1 MRDISHHQVIKFVI
15 LLFMTTK
22 DIKLDPKTIKPLE
35 ASPMVSTLLSVIEQ
49 LTLQLQQQS
58 VQLSQQAEAIA
69 RQTEKID
76 ALLNEIGQLKKLS
89 KKPKLRASNLP
100 KEPDDKDEEPPMD
113 GSGNTKRPGS
123 SKRSKNTNLKIDK
136 EELISAENIPV
147 GSVRKG
153 YQSYI
158 IQDLIVQS
166 VVTKYRL
173 ERWQLPNGSYVT
185 ATLPKALQGHHFGPT
200 LRAYVLHQH
209 HHQCVTQPLLH
220 KQLLEWGIDISTGQ
234 LNRLLTE
241 NKEEFHHEKSALL
254 PAGLSVSSYIQVD
267 DTGAR
272 HQGKNGYC
280 TFIGNE
286 LFSWFEST
294 GSKSRINFLELL
306 NTGYD
311 DYNITEESFAY
322 MERYKVAPWIRKKLT
337 EAPERGF
344 ANRKQFEEHLQ
355 KLSITNTHY
364 RRLLIEAALIGSIL
378 SHGFPIDMV
387 ILSDDAGQFNVLIH
401 ALCWIHAERGIKSLA
416 MSNEI
421 QTKAV
426 EWARNEVWEIYQ
438 ALRDYK
444 NSPNEEEKIIITK
457 RFDDLCTTKTE
468 YYSLNQVLKRLYK
481 NKDELL
487 LVLERPDIPLHNNLS
502 ERDIRE
508 YVKRR
513 KISGSTRSDEGRRCR
528 DTFASLKKTA
538 LKIGVSFW
546 DYLIDRV
553 AKKYDIPSLDQLVL
567 AAHK

>member
-1 MRDISHHQVIKFVI
+1 
-15 LLFMTTK
+15 MTTK
-22 DIKLDPKTIKPLE
+22 DFKFKSKTLEPLE
-35 ASPMVSTLLSVIEQ
+35 HSPMVSTLLSVIDQ
-49 LTLQLQQQS
+49 LTQQLQQQGE
-58 VQLSQQAEAIA
+58 QLSQQAEALFK
-69 RQTEKID
+69 QSEKIEE
-76 ALLNEIGQLKKLS
+76 LLTEIRQLKKLS
-89 KKPKLRASNLP
+89 KKPKLGASSLP
-100 KEPDDKDEEPPMD
+100 KDKDDKDDEPPSD
-113 GSGNTKRPGS
+113 LTDTPKRPGS

-136 EELISAENIPV
+136 EERIRVEHVPE

-158 IQDLIVQS
+158 IQDLMVKS

-173 ERWQLPNGSYVT
+173 ERWQLADGSSITARLPNE
-185 ATLPKALQGHHFGPT
+185 LQGHHFGPT
-200 LRAYVLHQH
+200 LRAYILHQH

-220 KQLLEWGIDISTGQ
+220 KQLVEWGIDISTGQ

-241 NKEEFHHEKSALL
+241 NKEAFHHEKSALL
-254 PAGLSVSSYIQVD
+254 PAGLSASSYIQVD

-311 DYNITEESFAY
+311 DYHFTEQSFSY
-322 MERYKVAPWIRKKLT
+322 MERYKVAPWIRKTLT
-337 EAPERGF
+337 EATERWF
-344 ANRKQFEEHLQ
+344 ANREHFEAHLQ
-355 KLSITNTHY
+355 KHGIANAHY
-364 RRLLIEAALIGSIL
+364 RRLITEAGLLGSIL
-378 SHGFPIDMV
+378 SHGFLIDRV
-387 ILSDDAGQFNVLIH
+387 ILSDDAGQFNVLTH

-421 QTKAV
+421 QIKAV
-426 EWARNEVWEIYQ
+426 EWARNEVWDIYK

-444 NSPNEEEKIIITK
+444 NSPNEEEKITITK
-457 RFDDLCTTKTE
+457 RFDELCTTKTD
-468 YYSLNQVLKRLYK
+468 YYSLNQVLTRLYK

-487 LVLERPDIPLHNNLS
+487 LVLERPEIPLHNNLS

-538 LKIGVSFW
+538 LKMGVSFW
-546 DYLIDRV
+546 DYLMDRTT
-553 AKKYDIPSLDQLVL
+553 KKYSIPSLDQLILV
-567 AAHK
+567 AQK

>member
-1 MRDISHHQVIKFVI
+1 MP
-15 LLFMTTK
+15 TK
-22 DIKLDPKTIKPLE
+22 DFRIDPNIIEPSE
-35 ASPMVSTLLSVIEQ
+35 HSPMVSTLLSVIEK
-49 LTLQLQQQS
+49 LTD
-58 VQLSQQAEAIA
+58 QLSQQAETLSK
-69 RQTEKID
+69 QSEKID
-76 ALLNEIGQLKKLS
+76 ELLTEIRQLKNLS
-89 KKPKLRASNLP
+89 KKPKLRASSLP
-100 KEPDDKDEEPPMD
+100 KDKDDKDDEPPTD
-113 GSGNTKRPGS
+113 GNTGSKRSGS
-123 SKRSKNTNLKIDK
+123 SKRSKNTNLNIDR
-136 EELISAENIPV
+136 EEIIGAEQVPV

-166 VVTKYRL
+166 IVTKYRL
-173 ERWQLPNGSYVT
+173 ERWQLPDGGSIV

-220 KQLLEWGIDISTGQ
+220 KQLMEWGIDISTGQ

-241 NKEEFHHEKSALL
+241 KKEEFHHEKSALL
-254 PAGLSVSSYIQVD
+254 PAGISVSSYIQVD

-272 HQGKNGYC
+272 HQGRNGYC

-306 NTGYD
+306 HVGYD
-311 DYNITEESFAY
+311 DYQLTEESFSY
-322 MERYKVAPWIRKKLT
+322 MGRYKVAPWIRKKLT
-337 EAPERGF
+337 QADKRWFADREHFEA
-344 ANRKQFEEHLQ
+344 HLQ
-355 KLSITNTHY
+355 TLGITNVHY
-364 RRLLIEAALIGSIL
+364 RRLIVEAGLIGSIL
-378 SHGFPIDMV
+378 RHGFPVDMV
-387 ILSDDAGQFNVLIH
+387 ILSDDAGQFNVLTH
-401 ALCWIHAERGIKSLA
+401 ALCWIHAERGIKSLT
-416 MSNEI
+416 MSNDI
-421 QTKAV
+421 QIKAV
-426 EWARNEVWEIYQ
+426 EWARNEVWAIYK
-438 ALRDYK
+438 ALQDYK
-444 NSPNEEEKIIITK
+444 NNPNEEEKSTITK

-468 YYSLNQVLKRLYK
+468 YYSLNQVLKRLYN

-538 LKIGVSFW
+538 LKMGLSFW
-546 DYLIDRV
+546 DYLIDRTT
-553 AKKYDIPSLDQLVL
+553 KKYSIPRLDQLVL

>member
-1 MRDISHHQVIKFVI
+1 
-15 LLFMTTK
+15 MTTK
-22 DIKLDPKTIKPLE
+22 DFRFDPKTIEPSEHSLV
-35 ASPMVSTLLSVIEQ
+35 VSTLLSVIDQ
-49 LTLQLQQQS
+49 LTRQLE
-58 VQLSQQAEAIA
+58 QQAESLA
-69 RQTEKID
+69 RQSDKID
-76 ALLNEIGQLKKLS
+76 KLLSEIRQLKKLS

-100 KEPDDKDEEPPMD
+100 KDKNDKDDEPPAD
-113 GSGNTKRPGS
+113 GSNDSKRPGS
-123 SKRSKNTNLKIDK
+123 SKRSKNKNLKIDR
-136 EELISAENIPV
+136 EEMIGVEHVPV

-158 IQDLIVQS
+158 IQDLMVKS

-173 ERWQLPNGSYVT
+173 ERWQLPDGSHIV
-185 ATLPKALQGHHFGPT
+185 ATLPKELQGHHFGPT
-200 LRAYVLHQH
+200 LRAYILHQH

-220 KQLLEWGIDISTGQ
+220 KQLVEWGIDISTGQ

-241 NKEEFHHEKSALL
+241 NKEEFHHEKAALL
-254 PAGLSVSSYIQVD
+254 PAGLSASSYIQVD

-311 DYNITEESFAY
+311 DYHFTEESFVY
-322 MERYKVAPWIRKKLT
+322 LERYKVAPWIRNKLIQAR
-337 EAPERGF
+337 EQWF
-344 ANRKQFEEHLQ
+344 VNREQFEEHLL
-355 KLSITNTHY
+355 KLGINNAHY
-364 RRLLIEAALIGSIL
+364 RRLVIESALIGSIL

-387 ILSDDAGQFNVLIH
+387 ILSDDAGQFNVLTH
-401 ALCWIHAERGIKSLA
+401 ALCWVHAERGIKSLA

-421 QTKAV
+421 QIKAV
-426 EWARNEVWEIYQ
+426 EWARNEVWEIYK
-438 ALRDYK
+438 ALREYK
-444 NSPNEEEKIIITK
+444 GNPNEKEKTSISK
-457 RFDDLCTTKTE
+457 RFDELCTTKTE
-468 YYSLNQVLKRLYK
+468 YYSLNQVLKRLYN

-538 LKIGVSFW
+538 LKMGVGFW
-546 DYLIDRV
+546 DYLIDRTT
-553 AKKYDIPSLDQLVL
+553 KKYAIPSLDQLVL
-567 AAHK
+567 VANK

>member
-1 MRDISHHQVIKFVI
+1 
-15 LLFMTTK
+15 MTTK
-22 DIKLDPKTIKPLE
+22 DFRFDPKTIEPSE
-35 ASPMVSTLLSVIEQ
+35 HSPVVSTLLSVIEQ
-49 LTLQLQQQS
+49 LTRQLEQQS
-58 VQLSQQAEAIA
+58 DQLSQQSESLA
-69 RQTEKID
+69 RQSEKID
-76 ALLNEIGQLKKLS
+76 ELLNEIRQLKKLS
-89 KKPKLRASNLP
+89 KKPKLRASSLP
-100 KEPDDKDEEPPMD
+100 KDKNDKDDEPPAS
-113 GSGNTKRPGS
+113 GSTGSKRPGS
-123 SKRSKNTNLKIDK
+123 SKRSKNKNLNIDR
-136 EELISAENIPV
+136 EEIIGAENVPM

-158 IQDLIVQS
+158 VQDLMVQS

-173 ERWQLPNGSYVT
+173 ERWQLPDGSHIV
-185 ATLPKALQGHHFGPT
+185 ATLPKELQGHHFGPT
-200 LRAYVLHQH
+200 LRAYILHQH

-220 KQLLEWGIDISTGQ
+220 KQLLEWGIDISAGQ
-234 LNRLLTE
+234 LNRLLIE
-241 NKEEFHHEKSALL
+241 NKEEFHDEKAALL
-254 PAGLSVSSYIQVD
+254 PAGLFASSYIQVD

-311 DYNITEESFAY
+311 DYHFTEESFAY
-322 MERYKVAPWIRKKLT
+322 LERYKVAPWIRNKLIQAR
-337 EAPERGF
+337 EQSF
-344 ANRKQFEEHLQ
+344 ANREQFEEHLHG
-355 KLSITNTHY
+355 LGISNAHY
-364 RRLLIEAALIGSIL
+364 RRLVIESALIGSIL

-387 ILSDDAGQFNVLIH
+387 ILSDDAGQFNVLTH

-416 MSNEI
+416 ISNEI
-421 QTKAV
+421 QIKAV
-426 EWARNEVWEIYQ
+426 EWARNEVWEIYKS
-438 ALRDYK
+438 LREYKVNPNEKEK
-444 NSPNEEEKIIITK
+444 NSITK
-457 RFDDLCTTKTE
+457 RFDELCKTKTE
-468 YYSLNQVLKRLYK
+468 YYSLNQVLKRLYN

-538 LKIGVSFW
+538 LKMGVGFW
-546 DYLIDRV
+546 DYLIDRTT
-553 AKKYDIPSLDQLVL
+553 KKYSIPNLDQLVL
-567 AAHK
+567 AANK

>member
-1 MRDISHHQVIKFVI
+1 
-15 LLFMTTK
+15 MTTK
-22 DIKLDPKTIKPLE
+22 DLKYNSKTIEPSEHSL
-35 ASPMVSTLLSVIEQ
+35 MVSTLLSVIEQ
-49 LTLQLQQQS
+49 LTQQLHQQGE
-58 VQLSQQAEAIA
+58 QLSQQAEDLSK
-69 RQTEKID
+69 QTEKID
-76 ALLNEIGQLKKLS
+76 ELLTEIRQLKKLS
-89 KKPKLRASNLP
+89 KKPKLRASSLP
-100 KEPDDKDEEPPMD
+100 KDKDDKDDKDDEPPAD
-113 GSGNTKRPGS
+113 GTSNSKRPGS
-123 SKRSKNTNLKIDK
+123 AKRSKNTHLNIDR
-136 EELISAENIPV
+136 EEIIGVEHIPA
-147 GSVRKG
+147 GSIRKG

-158 IQDLIVQS
+158 IQDLMLQS

-173 ERWQLPNGSYVT
+173 ERWQLADGNHIT
-185 ATLPKALQGHHFGPT
+185 ATLPKELQGHHFGPT
-200 LRAYVLHQH
+200 LRAYILHQH

-220 KQLLEWGIDISTGQ
+220 KQLVEWGIEISTGQ

-254 PAGLSVSSYIQVD
+254 SAGLSASSYIQVD

-311 DYNITEESFAY
+311 DYHFTEQSFSY
-322 MERYKVAPWIRKKLT
+322 MDRYKVAPCIRKKLT
-337 EAPERGF
+337 KACERWF
-344 ANRKQFEEHLQ
+344 ANREQLEEHLQ
-355 KLSITNTHY
+355 KHGITNAHY
-364 RRLLIEAALIGSIL
+364 RRLIVEAGLIGSIL

-401 ALCWIHAERGIKSLA
+401 ALCWIHAERGIKALT

-421 QTKAV
+421 QIKAV
-426 EWARNEVWEIYQ
+426 EWARNEVWEIYK

-444 NSPNEEEKIIITK
+444 NSPKEEEKITITK

-538 LKIGVSFW
+538 LKMGVSFW

-553 AKKYDIPSLDQLVL
+553 TKKYDIPSLDQLVL
-567 AAHK
+567 TTHK

>member
-1 MRDISHHQVIKFVI
+1 
-15 LLFMTTK
+15 MTTK
-22 DIKLDPKTIKPLE
+22 DFEFDPNIIEPSNQ
-35 ASPMVSTLLSVIEQ
+35 SPMVSTLLSVIEK
-49 LTLQLQQQS
+49 LTD
-58 VQLSQQAEAIA
+58 QLSQQAEALT
-69 RQTEKID
+69 RQSEQIDELLTEIR
-76 ALLNEIGQLKKLS
+76 QLKKLS
-89 KKPKLRASNLP
+89 KKPKLRASTLP
-100 KEPDDKDEEPPMD
+100 KDKEDKDDEPPAD
-113 GSGNTKRPGS
+113 GTNRSKRPGS
-123 SKRSKNTNLKIDK
+123 SKRSKNTHLKIDR
-136 EELISAENIPV
+136 EEMIGAEHVPV

-166 VVTKYRL
+166 IVTKYRL
-173 ERWQLPNGSYVT
+173 ERWQLPDGSHIV

-200 LRAYVLHQH
+200 LRAYILHQH

-220 KQLLEWGIDISTGQ
+220 KQLIEWGIDISTGQ

-241 NKEEFHHEKSALL
+241 QKEEFHDEKSALL
-254 PAGLSVSSYIQVD
+254 PAGLSASSYIQVD

-311 DYNITEESFAY
+311 DYHFTEQSFSY

-337 EAPERGF
+337 EASEQWF
-344 ANRKQFEEHLQ
+344 ANKEQFEEHLQ
-355 KLSITNTHY
+355 KHGITNAHY
-364 RRLLIEAALIGSIL
+364 RRLIVEAGLIGSIL

-387 ILSDDAGQFNVLIH
+387 VLSDDAGQFNVLIH
-401 ALCWIHAERGIKSLA
+401 ALCWIHAERGIKSLT

-421 QTKAV
+421 QIKAV
-426 EWARNEVWEIYQ
+426 EWARNEVWEIYK

-444 NSPNEEEKIIITK
+444 NSPNEEEKITITN

-481 NKDELL
+481 NKEELL

-538 LKIGVSFW
+538 LKMGVSFW

-553 AKKYDIPSLDQLVL
+553 TKKYDIPSLDQLVL

>member
-1 MRDISHHQVIKFVI
+1 
-15 LLFMTTK
+15 MTTK
-22 DIKLDPKTIKPLE
+22 DLNYNSKTIEPSE
-35 ASPMVSTLLSVIEQ
+35 HSPMVSTLLLVIEQ
-49 LTLQLQQQS
+49 LTQQLQQQGE
-58 VQLSQQAEAIA
+58 QLLQQAESLSK
-69 RQTEKID
+69 QSEKID
-76 ALLNEIGQLKKLS
+76 ELLTEIRQLKKLS

-100 KEPDDKDEEPPMD
+100 KDKDDKDDEPPAD
-113 GSGNTKRPGS
+113 GANNLKRPGS
-123 SKRSKNTNLKIDK
+123 AKRSKNTNLNIHR
-136 EELISAENIPV
+136 EEIIGVEHVPA

-153 YQSYI
+153 YQSFI
-158 IQDLIVQS
+158 IQDLMIQS

-173 ERWQLPNGSYVT
+173 ERWQLADGSYIT
-185 ATLPKALQGHHFGPT
+185 ATLPKELQGHHFGPT
-200 LRAYVLHQH
+200 LRAYILHQH

-220 KQLLEWGIDISTGQ
+220 KQLVEWGIDISTGQ

-241 NKEEFHHEKSALL
+241 HKEEFHHEKSALL
-254 PAGLSVSSYIQVD
+254 PAGLSASSYIQVD

-311 DYNITEESFAY
+311 DYHFTEQSFSY

-337 EAPERGF
+337 ESSERRF
-344 ANRKQFEEHLQ
+344 ANREQFEEHLQ
-355 KLSITNTHY
+355 KHGITNAHY
-364 RRLLIEAALIGSIL
+364 RRLIVEAGLIGSIL

-401 ALCWIHAERGIKSLA
+401 ALCWIHAERGIKALT

-421 QTKAV
+421 QIKAV
-426 EWARNEVWEIYQ
+426 EWARNEVWEIYK

-444 NSPNEEEKIIITK
+444 NSPNEEETITITK

-487 LVLERPDIPLHNNLS
+487 RVLERPDIPLHNNLS

-538 LKIGVSFW
+538 LKMGVSFW

-553 AKKYDIPSLDQLVL
+553 TKKYDIPSLDQLVL

>member
-1 MRDISHHQVIKFVI
+1 
-15 LLFMTTK
+15 MTTK
-22 DIKLDPKTIKPLE
+22 DFRFDPKTIEPSEHSLV
-35 ASPMVSTLLSVIEQ
+35 VSTLLSVIDQ
-49 LTLQLQQQS
+49 LTRQLE
-58 VQLSQQAEAIA
+58 QQAESLA
-69 RQTEKID
+69 RQSDKID
-76 ALLNEIGQLKKLS
+76 KLLSEIRQLKKLS

-100 KEPDDKDEEPPMD
+100 KDKNDKDDEPPAD
-113 GSGNTKRPGS
+113 GSNDSKRPGS
-123 SKRSKNTNLKIDK
+123 SKRSKNKNLKIDR
-136 EELISAENIPV
+136 EEMIGVENVPV

-158 IQDLIVQS
+158 IQDLMVKS

-173 ERWQLPNGSYVT
+173 ERWQLPDGSHIV
-185 ATLPKALQGHHFGPT
+185 ATLPKELQGHHFGPT
-200 LRAYVLHQH
+200 LRAYILHQH

-220 KQLLEWGIDISTGQ
+220 KQLVEWGIDISTGQ

-241 NKEEFHHEKSALL
+241 NKEEFHHEKAALL
-254 PAGLSVSSYIQVD
+254 PAGLSASSYIQVD

-294 GSKSRINFLELL
+294 GSKSRINFLEVI

-311 DYNITEESFAY
+311 DYHFTEESFVY
-322 MERYKVAPWIRKKLT
+322 LERYKVAPWIRNKLIQAR
-337 EAPERGF
+337 EQWF
-344 ANRKQFEEHLQ
+344 VNREQFEEHLL
-355 KLSITNTHY
+355 KLGINNAHY
-364 RRLLIEAALIGSIL
+364 RRLVIESALIGSIL

-387 ILSDDAGQFNVLIH
+387 ILSDDAGQFNVLTH
-401 ALCWIHAERGIKSLA
+401 ALCWVHAERGIKSLA

-421 QTKAV
+421 QIKAV
-426 EWARNEVWEIYQ
+426 EWARNEVWEIYK
-438 ALRDYK
+438 ALREYK
-444 NSPNEEEKIIITK
+444 GNPNEKEKTSISK
-457 RFDDLCTTKTE
+457 RFDELCTTKTE
-468 YYSLNQVLKRLYK
+468 YYSLNQVLKRLYN

-538 LKIGVSFW
+538 LKMGVGFW
-546 DYLIDRV
+546 DYLIDRTT
-553 AKKYDIPSLDQLVL
+553 KKYAIPSLDQLVL
-567 AAHK
+567 VANK

>member
-1 MRDISHHQVIKFVI
+1 
-15 LLFMTTK
+15 MTTK
-22 DIKLDPKTIKPLE
+22 DFRFNPNTIEPSE
-35 ASPMVSTLLSVIEQ
+35 HSPMVSTLLSVIEQ
-49 LTLQLQQQS
+49 LTQQLQQQGE
-58 VQLSQQAEAIA
+58 QLSQQAEVLSK
-69 RQTEKID
+69 QSEKID
-76 ALLNEIGQLKKLS
+76 ELLTEIRQLKKLS
-89 KKPKLRASNLP
+89 KKPKLRASTLP
-100 KEPDDKDEEPPMD
+100 KDKDDKDDEPPAD
-113 GSGNTKRPGS
+113 GTNSSKRPGS
-123 SKRSKNTNLKIDK
+123 SKRSKNTNLNIDR
-136 EELISAENIPV
+136 EEIIGADHVPA
-147 GSVRKG
+147 GSIRKG

-158 IQDLIVQS
+158 IQDLMVQS

-173 ERWQLPNGSYVT
+173 ERWQLADGSHIT
-185 ATLPKALQGHHFGPT
+185 ARLPKELQGHHFGPT
-200 LRAYVLHQH
+200 LRAYILHQH

-220 KQLLEWGIDISTGQ
+220 KQLVEWGIDISTGQ

-254 PAGLSVSSYIQVD
+254 PAGLSASSYIQVD

-280 TFIGNE
+280 TFIGNK

-311 DYNITEESFAY
+311 DYYFTEQSFSY
-322 MERYKVAPWIRKKLT
+322 MERYKVAPWIRKKLSK
-337 EAPERGF
+337 ACERWF
-344 ANRKQFEEHLQ
+344 ANREHFEAHLQ
-355 KLSITNTHY
+355 KHGITNVHY
-364 RRLLIEAALIGSIL
+364 RRLIVEAGLIGSIL

-401 ALCWIHAERGIKSLA
+401 ALCWIHAERGIKALT

-421 QTKAV
+421 QIKAV
-426 EWARNEVWEIYQ
+426 EWARNEVWEIYK

-444 NSPNEEEKIIITK
+444 NSPNEKEKIRITQ

-487 LVLERPDIPLHNNLS
+487 LVLERPEIPLHNNLS

-513 KISGSTRSDEGRRCR
+513 KIP
-528 DTFASLKKTA
+528 A
-538 LKIGVSFW
+538 
-546 DYLIDRV
+546 YPV
-553 AKKYDIPSLDQLVL
+553 AVQC
-567 AAHK
+567 

>member
-1 MRDISHHQVIKFVI
+1 
-15 LLFMTTK
+15 MTTK
-22 DIKLDPKTIKPLE
+22 DFRFDFNTIKPSE
-35 ASPMVSTLLSVIEQ
+35 ESPMVSTLLLIIEK
-49 LTLQLQQQS
+49 LTN
-58 VQLSQQAEAIA
+58 QLSQQAEALTK
-69 RQTEKID
+69 QSEKID
-76 ALLNEIGQLKKLS
+76 ELLTEIRQLKKLS

-100 KEPDDKDEEPPMD
+100 KDKDDKDNEPPFAGAD
-113 GSGNTKRPGS
+113 NSKRPGS
-123 SKRSKNTNLKIDK
+123 SKRSKNTHLSIDR
-136 EELISAENIPV
+136 EEIISVDHVPV

-158 IQDLIVQS
+158 IQDLIVKS

-173 ERWQLPNGSYVT
+173 ERWQLADGSHIT
-185 ATLPKALQGHHFGPT
+185 ATLPKELQGHHFGPT
-200 LRAYVLHQH
+200 LRAYILHQH

-220 KQLLEWGIDISTGQ
+220 KQLVEWGIDISTGQ

-241 NKEEFHHEKSALL
+241 NKEAFHHEKSALL
-254 PAGLSVSSYIQVD
+254 SAGVSVSSYIQVD

-294 GSKSRINFLELL
+294 GSKSRINFLKLL

-311 DYNITEESFAY
+311 DYHFIEESFSY
-322 MERYKVAPWIRKKLT
+322 MERYKVAPWIRKKLA
-337 EAPERGF
+337 EASEQWFVNKER
-344 ANRKQFEEHLQ
+344 FEGHLQ
-355 KLSITNTHY
+355 KEGIINKHYQRLIT
-364 RRLLIEAALIGSIL
+364 EAALLGSIL

-387 ILSDDAGQFNVLIH
+387 ILSDDAGQFNIFMH

-416 MSNEI
+416 MSNEMQI
-421 QTKAV
+421 KAV
-426 EWARNEVWEIYQ
+426 EWARSEVWEIYQ
-438 ALRDYK
+438 GLRDYK
-444 NSPNEEEKIIITK
+444 SSPSKKEKIAITK

-538 LKIGVSFW
+538 LKMGVSFW
-546 DYLIDRV
+546 DYLIDRTT
-553 AKKYDIPSLDQLVL
+553 KKYSIPSLDQLVL
-567 AAHK
+567 AAQK

>member
-1 MRDISHHQVIKFVI
+1 M
-15 LLFMTTK
+15 MTK
-22 DIKLDPKTIKPLE
+22 DFRFDPNIVEPSE
-35 ASPMVSTLLSVIEQ
+35 QSPMVSTLLSVIER
-49 LTLQLQQQS
+49 LTD
-58 VQLSQQAEAIA
+58 QLSQQAEALSK
-69 RQTEKID
+69 QSEKID
-76 ALLNEIGQLKKLS
+76 ELLAEIRQLKKLS
-89 KKPKLRASNLP
+89 KKPKLRASSLP
-100 KEPDDKDEEPPMD
+100 KGKDDKDDEPPAD
-113 GSGNTKRPGS
+113 GTNSSKRPGS
-123 SKRSKNTNLKIDK
+123 SKRSKNKNLNIDR
-136 EELISAENIPV
+136 EEMISVESVPA

-158 IQDLIVQS
+158 IQDLIVKP

-173 ERWQLPNGSYVT
+173 ERWQLADGSPIT
-185 ATLPKALQGHHFGPT
+185 AMLPKELQGHHFGPT
-200 LRAYVLHQH
+200 LRAYILHQH

-220 KQLLEWGIDISTGQ
+220 KQLVEWGIDISTGQ

-241 NKEEFHHEKSALL
+241 NKEAFHYEKSTLL
-254 PAGLSVSSYIQVD
+254 PAGLSASSYIQVD

-311 DYNITEESFAY
+311 DYQLTEQSFSY
-322 MERYKVAPWIRKKLT
+322 MKRYKVAPWIRKKLT
-337 EAPERGF
+337 QASERWF
-344 ANRKQFEEHLQ
+344 SNREQFEEHLQ
-355 KLSITNTHY
+355 KHGITNAHY
-364 RRLLIEAALIGSIL
+364 RRLIIEAGLIGSIL
-378 SHGFPIDMV
+378 NHGFPVDMV
-387 ILSDDAGQFNVLIH
+387 ILSDDAGQFNVLTH

-416 MSNEI
+416 MSNDI
-421 QTKAV
+421 QIKAV
-426 EWARNEVWEIYQ
+426 EWARNEVWEIYK
-438 ALRDYK
+438 ALRHYK
-444 NSPNEEEKIIITK
+444 NSPNEEEKITIIK

-468 YYSLNQVLKRLYK
+468 YYSLNQVLKRLYN

-538 LKIGVSFW
+538 LKMGISFW
-546 DYLIDRV
+546 DYLMDRTT
-553 AKKYDIPSLDQLVL
+553 KKYAIPNLDQLIL
-567 AAHK
+567 ASYK